1 MRARLALVVALV
13 PALLLACAAPASR
26 PSTPASSGS
35 APQAAAPAAP
45 SSSPTSG
52 GNRGSQP
59 PRKLRLAYG
68 FTSAEVVPMWVA
80 LDEGIYAKY
89 GLDVEA
95 TLLQSS
101 AQVAPAMA
109 AGEIDA
115 ALTAGAGVVDI
126 DLAGGDQV
134 IVAAQTN
141 IMSFLLHAR
150 PDIRRVEDLR
160 DKRLAIT
167 RLGSGIHLASQMV
180 LRQAGLEAGRD
191 VALVQAGT
199 TDAALTALISGA
211 ADAAL
216 MSAPTNILAEREGF
230 PQLADLKDFRF
241 PYSQTAVAVTRGT
254 LAERTDLVRD
264 FLRAHL
270 EALGVAKRDAALAK
284 RTLGK
289 YMQVDD
295 QEVLDRSYV
304 QWKATLEEWAYPSLP
319 AIQAVLDQRA
329 PDHPAAKTA
338 NPSDFVDERLIRELD
353 QSGFLRTALTP

>member
-1 MRARLALVVALV
+1 
-13 PALLLACAAPASR
+13 
-26 PSTPASSGS
+26 
-35 APQAAAPAAP
+35 
-45 SSSPTSG
+45 
-52 GNRGSQP
+52 
-59 PRKLRLAYG
+59 
-68 FTSAEVVPMWVA
+68 MWIA
-80 LDEGIYAKY
+80 HDEGIYRKY

-109 AGEIDA
+109 AGEIDV

-134 IVAAQTN
+134 IIAAQTN
-141 IMSFLLHAR
+141 IMNFLMHAR
-150 PDIRRVEDLR
+150 PEIRRVEDLR

-180 LRQAGLEAGRD
+180 LRQAGLESGRD

-199 TDAALTALISGA
+199 TDAALTAMISGA

-241 PYSQTAVAVTRGT
+241 PYSQSALAVTRGT

-264 FLRAHL
+264 FLRAHV
-270 EALGVAKRDAALAK
+270 EALGVARRDAALAK

-295 QEVLDRSYV
+295 PEVLDRSYT

-329 PDHPAAKTA
+329 PDNPAAKA
-338 NPSDFVDERLIRELD
+338 ADPRDYVDERLIRELD
-353 QSGFLRTALTP
+353 QSGFLRAALAP

>member
-1 MRARLALVVALV
+1 MRARLALVLALL
-13 PALLLACAAPASR
+13 PALLLGCAAPASR
-26 PSTPASSGS
+26 PTAPATTGGDS
-35 APQAAAPAAP
+35 AAAAAAPQQSASAPAVAA
-45 SSSPTSG
+45 
-52 GNRGSQP
+52 QP

-68 FTSAEVVPMWVA
+68 FTSAEVIPMWLA

-89 GLDVEA
+89 GLDVDA

-150 PDIRRVEDLR
+150 PEIRRVEDLR

-230 PQLADLKDFRF
+230 PQLADLKDFHF
-241 PYSQTAVAVTRGT
+241 PYSQTAVVVTRGT
-254 LAERTDLVRD
+254 LADRTDLIRD

-270 EALGVAKRDAALAK
+270 EALGVAKRDPALAK

-329 PDHPAAKTA
+329 VDHDAAKTA
-338 NPSDFVDERLIRELD
+338 DPRDFVDDRLIRELD
-353 QSGFLRTALTP
+353 QSGFLRPALAP